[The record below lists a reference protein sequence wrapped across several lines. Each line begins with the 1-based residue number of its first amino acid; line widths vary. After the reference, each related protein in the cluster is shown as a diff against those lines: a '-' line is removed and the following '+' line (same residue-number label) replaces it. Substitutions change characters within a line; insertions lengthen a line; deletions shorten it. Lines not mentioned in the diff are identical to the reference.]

1 MSEVYLARDPLIAIC
16 DSPKNRFNYVKEKL
30 QGGSEVVFWLGIR
43 KKVLGRWCQLK
54 KETPGLNYVDMVN
67 GNIPENSF
75 KTDPES
81 KRVEKRLT
89 YHYSQAASTKA
100 NLNRSGSHSQSLEEK
115 EKVAKVS
122 ILKSKV
128 IPVEKWEASLNM
140 MEGRL
145 KEAEEEIGQ

>member
-1 MSEVYLARDPLIAIC
+1 MVAI
-16 DSPKNRFNYVKEKL
+16 K
-30 QGGSEVVFWLGIR
+30 
-43 KKVLGRWCQLK
+43 K
-54 KETPGLNYVDMVN
+54 KEIPGLNYVDIVY
-67 GNIPENSF
+67 GNIPGNSF
-75 KTDPES
+75 KIDPES
-81 KRVEKRLT
+81 KGVEKPLT
-89 YHYSQAASTKA
+89 YHCSQASSRKD
-100 NLNRSGSHSQSLEEK
+100 NLNRSGSHSKRLEEE